1 MSTISMNGTISIFEY
16 KKDCNISS
24 TQTLEK
30 MYTTISTAKKH
41 AQKLANCIGF
51 CIENK
56 TTPING
62 KEYLC
67 HFKEGEKTDI
77 QDGMRKW
84 HTYLCSAII
93 NTNIFEN
100 DDQNCNGYDDCSSIT
115 RLMTILL
122 YYSKTYSQNPNEFI
136 DFCDKYYAKS
146 YLKDYI
152 HFICIHKNDINKNET
167 ENETCRMV
175 STCSSTTRHYRDR
188 TNEEMKTDENGETQQ
203 RLYVDIFDSIHFYM
217 CHMAECGLR
226 ISINEDNIKDI
237 VDDEYSNCQDEV
249 IAFIQNEIERKQAKC
264 GLFKRLDNTKN
275 SKFNIMQISNINSG
289 NEKIKIDW
297 KKEMTQET
305 TFTDQILECIASTGI
320 KKSIVTDLREYL
332 TCEEYDTD
340 SIEFDFFYFGDD
352 GNMVQNFGYGC
363 SDSINNFITAK
374 NVFSLSFSIGLKFDY
389 WNHSDTQHSVT
400 KNINDHSGYKAS
412 ELIIKPKHLSFKQEI
427 AEYSDISFGNYTKNV
442 YVKALEYKNT
452 LAVKGMQFVDNA
464 AFKIYIDSPT
474 EQHLISLILYTDFT
488 KLSSKFTATFRKN
501 GFFETIKSIKKRNS
515 VYYWWSKYLRECI
528 ECFGESRE
536 GTYSYVLDKHI
547 NKLVG

>member
-340 SIEFDFFYFGDD
+340 SIQNDINICDDEKNSNLLEATRYNLNCIAVIKNHMKMHNIASTAFSTGFVFWYWPYYKSINDNEIRKHQGWFGA
-352 GNMVQNFGYGC
+352 NNFGGFGVEELFVNKLY
-363 SDSINNFITAK
+363 DSVKEEVLNSKLIT
-374 NVFSLSFSIGLKFDY
+374 V
-389 WNHSDTQHSVT
+389 TQFNQQV
-400 KNINDHSGYKAS
+400 I
-412 ELIIKPKHLSFKQEI
+412 
-427 AEYSDISFGNYTKNV
+427 
-442 YVKALEYKNT
+442 
-452 LAVKGMQFVDNA
+452 VKGNA
-464 AFKIYIDSPT
+464 Y
-474 EQHLISLILYTDFT
+474 L
-488 KLSSKFTATFRKN
+488 
-501 GFFETIKSIKKRNS
+501 FE
-515 VYYWWSKYLRECI
+515 
-528 ECFGESRE
+528 
-536 GTYSYVLDKHI
+536 
-547 NKLVG
+547 